1 MLDESAK
8 IMYDKS
14 GCDQVLNLLLSNS
27 ETFSES
33 GDTTGDE
40 GDDER
45 SVGDVFLVSNNASS
59 AVSQKLIS
67 KSIELLVEKLDLSYS
82 DAILQVVE
90 YFEIQL
96 SDLKKMLAPQ
106 IVEKLYGE
114 AVKLH
119 LVKDDSKIEALF

>member
-27 ETFSES
+27 ETFSEP
-33 GDTTGDE
+33 GDTTD

-45 SVGDVFLVSNNASS
+45 SVEDVFLASNNASS